1 MIKRVKELRPN
12 APIGTEPYR
21 AYVENFES
29 EILRGIN
36 TLVILRVIEQHGPE
50 GSYGYQIL
58 KDLEDQTN
66 KLLVIEEGTLYPILR
81 KLEKEGMLAST
92 KREAAGRERKYYMLT
107 TDGKRIYYHMM
118 GFTAKLIEAIAPMA
132 DMRVMLDH
140 RFYYCP
146 NCANKIDLSTG
157 TALTCDV
164 CGLTIEVPTQK
175 LNQTKETN
183 QDA

>member
-12 APIGTEPYR
+12 APIGTEQYR
-21 AYVENFES
+21 TSVEGFES

-36 TLVILRVIEQHGPE
+36 TLVILRVIERHGSE

-58 KDLEDQTN
+58 KDLEEQTN

-81 KLEKEGMLAST
+81 KLEKENLLSST
-92 KREAAGRERKYYMLT
+92 KRDAAGRERKYYMLT
-107 TDGKRIYYHMM
+107 LEGTRIYNHMM

-132 DMRVMLDH
+132 DMRVMLDQ
-140 RFYYCP
+140 RFFYCP

-157 TALTCDV
+157 SPRLCDV
-164 CGLTIEVPTQK
+164 CGLTIELP
-175 LNQTKETN
+175 TKETN
-183 QDA
+183 ETKKAKETN